1 MIIYFK
7 MLDAYYV
14 QKYIYDNLPI
24 IISPDWPQRKRKNLP
39 RRSTEAIPKPEKN
52 EKNSE
57 NVWWR

>member
-1 MIIYFK
+1 